1 MGCVIKLIN
10 AVLFLFFLLIAI
22 VVPLFDAQICLPQ
35 EYYPK
40 ALVDLS
46 SWYSNDYG
54 DYLIV
59 EKPNFFVGLVWLEL
73 FVIWP
78 LSIVNLFGLLC
89 AKSWFNTT
97 CLIYGASV
105 TTSMVAILS
114 ELIRSSKASEKL
126 LMVYYPFLG
135 LSVLA
140 VLRGL
145 LPASCKTAV
154 ISKRP
159 VPARKKKAW
168 NLWCIQVLHLLH
180 IREDTTPTFSFFLFT
195 FTAALFCLQTVSYH
209 ILFC

>member
-1 MGCVIKLIN
+1 MGCVIKLID
-10 AVLFLFFLLIAI
+10 AVLFLFFLLIAL

-40 ALVDLS
+40 ALLDLS
-46 SWYSNDYG
+46 SWYSNEYG
-54 DYLIV
+54 DYLVV

-78 LSIVNLFGLLC
+78 LSIVNLFGLLS

-97 CLIYGASV
+97 CLIYGASI

-114 ELIRSSKASEKL
+114 ELIQSSKASEKL

-135 LSVLA
+135 LAVLA

-145 LPASCKTAV
+145 LPVSCKTATF
-154 ISKRP
+154 SKRP
-159 VPARKKKAW
+159 VPARKKRA
-168 NLWCIQVLHLLH
+168 
-180 IREDTTPTFSFFLFT
+180 
-195 FTAALFCLQTVSYH
+195 
-209 ILFC
+209 